1 MTDHFLTLDS
11 FNVIIVGDGA
21 IGSALLGNLL
31 ERPALQHAIVLG
43 RGDKSTVQD
52 SRVTRLSFDASEPE
66 SIVRAATRTGELIGR
81 AHLLVN
87 TVGLLHSGHQQ
98 PEKQLRSLDPQH
110 LQQSF
115 LVNAMLLPL
124 LAQAFGKLLRHDE
137 PAMLASLSARVGS
150 IEDNK
155 AGGWYS
161 YRASKAAHNMLLK
174 TVALE
179 WKLSHRK
186 ATVVALHPGTVLSKL
201 SEPFI
206 SPAYAKPVLSPA
218 ESAEALLQVMSQLH
232 PEHSGRF
239 YDWQGQCIPW

>member
-1 MTDHFLTLDS
+1 LTDHFQALEA

-21 IGSALLGNLL
+21 IGSALLDNLL
-31 ERPALQHAIVLG
+31 RRPALAHAVVLG
-43 RGDKSTVQD
+43 RIDKAGMQD
-52 SRVTRLSFDASEPE
+52 ARVTRLLFDAGEPE
-66 SIVRAATRTGELIGR
+66 SITRAASRAGELIGR
-81 AHLLVN
+81 AHLLIN
-87 TVGLLHSGHQQ
+87 TVGMLHSGSQQ

-115 LVNAMLLPL
+115 LVNATLLPL

-137 PAMLASLSARVGS
+137 PSMLVSLSARVGS
-150 IEDNK
+150 IEDNR

-174 TVALE
+174 TLALE

-186 ATVVALHPGTVLSKL
+186 TTVVALHPGTVISRL

-206 SPAYAKPVLSPA
+206 SPSYAKPLLSPA
-218 ESAEALLQVMSQLH
+218 ESAAALLQVMTQLQ
-232 PEHSGRF
+232 PEHSGSF
-239 YDWQGQCIPW
+239 YDWQGQRIPW